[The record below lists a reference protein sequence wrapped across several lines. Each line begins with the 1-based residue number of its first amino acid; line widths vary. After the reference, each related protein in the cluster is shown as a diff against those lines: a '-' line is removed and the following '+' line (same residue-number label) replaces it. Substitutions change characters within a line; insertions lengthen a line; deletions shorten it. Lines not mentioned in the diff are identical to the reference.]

1 MIFLTVGTQFP
12 FDRLVKAVDAAAE
25 TGRICDEIYAQIGD
39 SAYRPRNFEYMKF
52 LEKRSFDDCVRKASH
67 IISHAGIGTITMAM
81 DNNKPILVMP
91 RLKRYGEVVNDH
103 QVAIARRFEQM
114 GYIFAVYD
122 TDRFQQKI
130 AEFLSF
136 VPRPRGNNAEAVI
149 DRINKFL
156 SEISI

>member
-122 TDRFQQKI
+122 TDRFQQRI
-130 AEFLSF
+130 EEFLSF
-136 VPRPRGNNAEAVI
+136 IPRPRENNAEAVI